1 MASVKRSSV
10 ELTTTNAT
18 QVGQA
23 GSSGGAFNIFITNLS
38 GGSVTVTVA
47 INTSTA
53 TIADVGTIMKTY
65 SVPTSGNP
73 TIIKGVVLA
82 GSEFINAQA
91 SVADAVAITMSGY
104 DQ

>member
-18 QVGQA
+18 AVGQA
-23 GSSGGAFNIFITNLS
+23 GTSGGAYNIFITNLS

-47 INTSTA
+47 INTTTA
-53 TIADVGTIMKTY
+53 QIADVGTIMKTY

-73 TIIKGVVLA
+73 TIIKGVVLGA
-82 GSEFINAQA
+82 SEFINAQA
-91 SVADAVAITMSGY
+91 SSADAVAVTMSGY

>member
-1 MASVKRSSV
+1 MASVKRSGV

-18 QVGQA
+18 EVGQA
-23 GSSGGAFNIFITNLS
+23 GASGGAYNIYAVNLS
-38 GGSVTVTVA
+38 GGSVTLTLGIHA
-47 INTSTA
+47 STA
-53 TIADVGTIMKTY
+53 TITDVGTIMKTY
-65 SVPTSGNP
+65 SIPTSGNP

>member
-47 INTSTA
+47 INASTA
-53 TIADVGTIMKTY
+53 TIADVGTIMKTF
-65 SVPTSGNP
+65 SVPTSGEP
-73 TIIKGVVLA
+73 TIIKGVDFYKLWNTD
-82 GSEFINAQA
+82 SLEEDEIN
-91 SVADAVAITMSGY
+91 IIWKF
-104 DQ
+104 